1 MCEPSNEIDPGVMY
15 TFSTTPT
22 VNPYDATVVDV
33 KIGSDFR
40 FKPFFAG
47 NGILID
53 ETTNVGGITITATG
67 ASSGYTFST
76 LPGGDASLV
85 GSLVGTDF
93 RFRGL
98 SAGQN
103 IVFDNTNPN
112 FLQISS
118 LPFTYSTLSV
128 PSAAATVV
136 GTMLGNDFRFRPL
149 IAGTGIGLDT
159 LTIPNGII
167 ISNTIPS
174 DTFSTLPVVGVTA
187 TVVSNKVSND
197 FRFKGFIPGT
207 NITID
212 QTTTPNAITISSAQY
227 TYSDATVTGVSIRDV
242 LTGTDFGFKRLI
254 AGSNITLST
263 ATPGA
268 VTISTPTPP
277 VYTYSS
283 NIVPGS
289 DANITATQVGN
300 DFRFKPLNAGTNTT
314 IEETTLPGAVTINSI
329 QPTYSS
335 NVVPG
340 SDANITATQVG
351 NDFRFKPLNA
361 GTNVTIEETTL
372 PGAVTINAT
381 QNIYTYSSNIVPGS
395 DADIT
400 AAQVGNDFRFKPL
413 NAGTNTTIEETTLP
427 GAVTINGPTYASN
440 TIVGTVPIT
449 DAQVGNQFRF
459 KPLSA
464 GNNVTLDAVT
474 TPGAV
479 IISTPTPPVY
489 TYSSNVVA
497 GSDAD
502 ITATQV
508 GNDFRFKP
516 LNAGVNTTIEET
528 TLPGAVTI
536 NGPTY
541 ASNVI
546 VGSDANITATQVG
559 NQFRFKPLNGGT
571 NVTVEETTL
580 PGAITFNG
588 PTYSSNVVAGSDAN
602 ITATQVGNDFR
613 FKPLNAG
620 VNTTIEETTLPGA
633 ITFNGP
639 TYSSNV
645 VAGSDANITATQ
657 VGNDFRFKPLNAGT
671 NVTIE
676 ETTLPGAIT
685 INSANPPVYTYSSN
699 VVAGSDANIT
709 AAQVGN
715 DFRFK
720 PLNAGTNITIE
731 ETTLPG
737 AVTINATLATV
748 SIPQN
753 NILYVDTQFG
763 NNATAQRE
771 SLNLAFQTISA
782 ALSSA
787 LAGDTIYV
795 LPGSYTGIS
804 ITPTISINMY
814 LSSGVTIT
822 GSAGVNVFT
831 INSGITFELFGDG
844 IVNNNLLATV
854 AGSAVLT
861 ARSLSGTVTV
871 TGSLVMKAISY
882 TSALI
887 NMNTTATSI
896 LMNVDIINA
905 TGRLLISQT
914 GTAVSNFTCYAQNI
928 TCQTLFT
935 YTGPSSNIRFIANN
949 ITCTSTTTSDTPC
962 ILADNS
968 ASTTAQSLCYAEVI
982 ANSFIVNNSD
992 VVRVSSSNKSI
1003 LNNIAPLMLF
1013 KVANLTIN
1021 SSLGGTLFNGN
1032 GSTATTIGK
1041 IQIECGKIAFVGSTA
1056 NGPGLFSNNV
1066 CGNVG
1071 YLSLPTNTSVPNGVF
1086 ISNITS
1092 GSSSVTSINIGYA
1105 RIHGFFNG
1113 GTFVFDT
1120 VSSNGQIVIL
1130 RNTTIT
1136 AKSMTISNNT
1146 DEFIQNSSGNTVNLN
1161 VMTLNIPTPTATSI
1175 INDGI
1180 LKITAGTIVSNN
1192 TAIVQT
1198 NNAGSTYIT
1207 ADSITG
1213 MIFAGT
1219 AATSI
1224 LFLNVRSWLLGGT
1237 STALSG
1243 LGPVNADIGTVTI
1256 TENVFDTAT
1265 DVVMKI
1271 GIFNITSTTATGT
1284 IITNGSSKIYSIGR
1298 LNYNVTASRSFYS
1311 LSRTNMTIDYL
1322 NITNASNASYMFL
1335 SSAGATFD
1343 ETFTFKTVKMASAT
1357 SNALFFRKT
1366 SGGNTVITVENMFND
1381 VTTNFSRLFENQSAL
1396 GRMYLNII
1404 YARIDSELLRCD
1416 TGGHITYLHCG
1427 RVECT
1432 TSNNL
1437 ISNSVAGTLEFGG
1450 NMKTAGNHILSNAS
1464 NALVTVVTPSKF
1476 VSGNNCILS
1485 VPLITVFFA
1494 PTVSKNGVNIL
1505 QVSAVPLGNLTV
1517 AAAMN

>member
-22 VNPYDATVVDV
+22 VNPYDATVVDI
-33 KIGSDFR
+33 KIGNDFR
-40 FKPFFAG
+40 FKPLFAG

-67 ASSGYTFST
+67 VATGYTFST
-76 LPGGDASLV
+76 LPGGDATLV
-85 GSLVGTDF
+85 GALVGADF

-98 SAGQN
+98 RAGQN
-103 IVFDNTNPN
+103 IVFDDTNPN
-112 FLQISS
+112 YLQISS
-118 LPFTYSTLSV
+118 SPYTYSTLSV

-136 GTMLGNDFRFRPL
+136 GTMSGNDFRFRPL
-149 IAGTGIGLDT
+149 VEGTGISLDT
-159 LTIPNGII
+159 VSVPNGIV
-167 ISNTIPS
+167 ISNTIAS

-187 TVVSNKVSND
+187 TVVASKVLND
-197 FRFKGFIPGT
+197 FRFRGFIPGT

-212 QTTTPNAITISSAQY
+212 QAITPNAITISSAQY
-227 TYSDATVTGVSIRDV
+227 TYSDATPTGVSIRDV
-242 LTGTDFGFKRLI
+242 LTGTNFGFRRLI

-268 VTISTPTPP
+268 ITISTPTPP

-283 NIVPGS
+283 NVVAGS
-289 DANITATQVGN
+289 DANITAAQVGN

-340 SDANITATQVG
+340 SDANITAAQVG

-361 GTNVTIEETTL
+361 GANVTIEETTL
-372 PGAVTINAT
+372 PGAITINST
-381 QNIYTYSSNIVPGS
+381 QNVYTYSSNVVAGS

-440 TIVGTVPIT
+440 AIVGAVPIT
-449 DAQVGNQFRF
+449 DTQVGNQFRF

-464 GNNVTLDAVT
+464 GSNITLDAVT

-497 GSDAD
+497 GSDAN
-502 ITATQV
+502 ITAAQV

-516 LNAGVNTTIEET
+516 LNAGTNTTIEET

-546 VGSDANITATQVG
+546 VGSDADITATQIG

-571 NVTVEETTL
+571 NITVEETTL
-580 PGAITFNG
+580 PGAVTFNG
-588 PTYSSNVVAGSDAN
+588 PTYSSNIVAGSDAN
-602 ITATQVGNDFR
+602 ITAVQVGNDFR

-639 TYSSNV
+639 TYASNV
-645 VAGSDANITATQ
+645 VVGSDANITAAQ
-657 VGNDFRFKPLNAGT
+657 VGNQFRFKPLNAGT

-709 AAQVGN
+709 ATQVGN

-737 AVTINATLATV
+737 AVTINATLTSV

-771 SLNLAFQTISA
+771 SLNLAYQTISA

-795 LPGSYTGIS
+795 LPGAYTGIS
-804 ITPTISINMY
+804 ITPTVNINMY

-822 GSAGVNVFT
+822 GNAGVNVFI
-831 INSGITFELFGDG
+831 INAGRTFELFGDG
-844 IVNNNLLATV
+844 IVTNNLLATI
-854 AGSAVLT
+854 AGTGSAVLT
-861 ARSLSGTVTV
+861 ARSLSGTVAV
-871 TGSLVMKAISY
+871 AGSLVMKAINY

-887 NMNTTATSI
+887 TMNTTTSNI
-896 LMNVDIINA
+896 LLDVDTINA
-905 TGRLLISQT
+905 TGTVLTSSTTNNIT
-914 GTAVSNFTCYAQNI
+914 NFTCYAQNI
-928 TCQTLFT
+928 TCQNLFN
-935 YTGPSSNIRFIANN
+935 YSGPSTNIRFIANN
-949 ITCTSTTTSDTPC
+949 ITCTETGNT
-962 ILADNS
+962 DNCALVDNT

-982 ANSFIVNNSD
+982 ANSYIANNFNIVE
-992 VVRVSSSNKSI
+992 VRSSNKSV

-1013 KVANLTIN
+1013 KVANLAIN
-1021 SSLGGTLFNGN
+1021 SSAIGTFFNGGN
-1032 GSTATTIGK
+1032 SATTVGY
-1041 IQIECGKIAFVGSTA
+1041 IQLECGKISVSGSTA
-1056 NGPGLFSNNV
+1056 SGIVLFSNNV
-1066 CGNVG
+1066 FGNIG
-1071 YLSLPTNTSVPNGVF
+1071 YLNLPTNTSIPNSVN
-1086 ISNITS
+1086 ISNVIT
-1092 GSSSVTSINIGYA
+1092 GSILSINIGYA
-1105 RIHGFFNG
+1105 RIHGTFGG
-1113 GTFVFDT
+1113 GTFTFDT
-1120 VSSNGQIVIL
+1120 ISSNGQIIL
-1130 RNTTIT
+1130 LNGTNIT
-1136 AKSMTISNNT
+1136 AKSITISNNT
-1146 DEFIQNSSGNTVNLN
+1146 DNFIQNSVGGTINLN
-1161 VMTLNIPTPTATSI
+1161 VLTLDMSTPTLTSI
-1175 INDGI
+1175 TNPGI
-1180 LKITAGTIVSNN
+1180 LKITAGTIVGNN
-1192 TAIVQT
+1192 TAFAQNTDV
-1198 NNAGSTYIT
+1198 SSMYIT

-1213 MIFAGT
+1213 MSFVNSS
-1219 AATSI
+1219 ATSR
-1224 LFLNVRSWLLGGT
+1224 LFLNVRSWIIGGT
-1237 STALSG
+1237 STFVSG
-1243 LGPVNADIGTVTI
+1243 LGSVNADIGILTM
-1256 TENVFDTAT
+1256 TENILDTAT
-1265 DVVMKI
+1265 FATMNI
-1271 GIFNITSTTATGT
+1271 GTLNITSTTSVAT
-1284 IITNGSSKIYSIGR
+1284 IITNGTKMYNIGR
-1298 LNYNVTASRSFYS
+1298 LNYNVSSARSFYAIC
-1311 LSRTNMTIDYL
+1311 RANMIIDYL
-1322 NITNASNASYMFL
+1322 NITNASSVSYMFL

-1343 ETFTFKTVKMASAT
+1343 ETFTFRTVKMASAT

-1366 SGGNTVITVENMFND
+1366 AGGSTVITVENMFND
-1381 VTTNFSRLFENQSAL
+1381 TATNFLRLFENQSPIGS
-1396 GRMYLNII
+1396 GRLYLNII

-1416 TGGHITYLHCG
+1416 TGGHITYLNCG

-1432 TSNNL
+1432 TANNL
-1437 ISNSVAGTLEFGG
+1437 ISNSVAGILEFGG
-1450 NMKTAGNHILSNAS
+1450 NMKTAGNNILNNTSG
-1464 NALVTVVTPSKF
+1464 ALVTVVTPSKF
-1476 VSGNNCILS
+1476 VSASDCIAS
-1485 VPLITVFFA
+1485 TVLITVFFA

-1505 QVSAVPLGNLTV
+1505 QVSATPVGNLTI